1 MESLD
6 ELFYREPYARE
17 FQATVTGCTKGPKGW
32 EVTLDDTAFYPEGGG
47 QTADHGTLDKAKVS
61 DVKRVHGVIVHY
73 TDAELAVGSKVTG
86 KIDWDRRFDN
96 MQNHSGE
103 HLLSGIIHAKLKYDN
118 VGFHMDDSVITVDF
132 NGPITPEQLAG
143 FEKEAN
149 DAIAKDVP
157 LDIAFPSA
165 EELEKLDYRSKKEL
179 SGRVRIVTIPG
190 YDSCACCGTHVA
202 RTGEIGILKCLS
214 LAKHRGGVRIEF
226 VCGRRAWLDYSKK
239 VEEAHAVSMLLSAKP
254 NEISGAV
261 QKVLDEV
268 AARDQKI
275 AQINE
280 RYFRLKASTVPAGQ
294 KFALFFEGGLSQIE
308 IKKFCNLLVEEKRAG
323 VCAVLSPAA
332 SGNAWNY
339 IVASDTTDLKAIGK
353 DLNKALNGR
362 GGGNGKFVQGTYQA
376 AREEIEQKLKEAFS

>member
-1 MESLD
+1 
-6 ELFYREPYARE
+6 
-17 FQATVTGCTKGPKGW
+17 
-32 EVTLDDTAFYPEGGG
+32 DTAFYPEGGG

-294 KFALFFEGGLSQIE
+294 KFALFFEDGLSQIE